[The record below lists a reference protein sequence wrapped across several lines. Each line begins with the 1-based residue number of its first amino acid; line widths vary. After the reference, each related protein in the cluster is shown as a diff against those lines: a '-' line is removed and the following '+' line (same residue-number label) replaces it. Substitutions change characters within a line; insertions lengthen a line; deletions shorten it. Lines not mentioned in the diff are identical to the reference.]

1 MTNINFFYDGSPYHI
16 ETSPLNCKANQWTGF
31 FMIGTS
37 IIKELKHVNVK
48 KRLYKKIIH
57 SHFIVRLDHI
67 TRKDFDKNSVTNT
80 QNKMSL
86 FFKTPYFSPFLS
98 NQSSNKN
105 SFTIVYFY
113 RQRFYM
119 INWIWYYIECCI
131 PFTCS

>member
-1 MTNINFFYDGSPYHI
+1 MTNIKFFHDGGPYHI
-16 ETSPLNCKANQWTGF
+16 ETSPLNCKAKQWTGF

-48 KRLYKKIIH
+48 MRLYKERIH

-86 FFKTPYFSPFLS
+86 FSKTPYFSPFPS

-113 RQRFYM
+113 
-119 INWIWYYIECCI
+119 
-131 PFTCS
+131 

>member
-86 FFKTPYFSPFLS
+86 FFKTPHFSPFLS

-113 RQRFYM
+113 RQCFYM
-119 INWIWYYIECCI
+119 INWI
-131 PFTCS
+131 